1 MFEAHYCPDELA
13 TSESVAALPTDL
25 VALYRRAHYCVPFQG
40 SETILR
46 IDVRSEMLLKIHR
59 LRGVSCSAYITA
71 WNPGGRALPLA
82 ENIARHHRLL
92 STLRSAGFAWQEGE
106 GRSPEGDWR
115 ETSVLVL
122 GMNEA
127 QARGIGS
134 DFEQN
139 AIVWSGADVTP
150 RLLLL
155 G

>member
-13 TSESVAALPTDL
+13 QGESVAALPTDL
-25 VALYRRAHYCVPFQG
+25 VTLYRRAHYCVPFQG
-40 SETILR
+40 SEAILR
-46 IDVRSEMLLKIHR
+46 IDVRSELLLKIHR
-59 LRGVSCSAYITA
+59 LRGVSCSAYLTA

-92 STLRSAGFAWQEGE
+92 SALRSAGFAWQEGE

-122 GMNEA
+122 GMTES
-127 QARGIGS
+127 QARHIGNE
-134 DFEQN
+134 FEQN
-139 AIVWSGADVTP
+139 AIVCAGADVIP

-155 G
+155 R